1 MKSFSKKSFTYQIL
15 RIRKLHER
23 IEQNINVNRVFRSK
37 EFYFMSYNTDSKQK
51 KNRIIN
57 WAHVFEKTICLIF

>member
-37 EFYFMSYNTDSKQK
+37 E
-51 KNRIIN
+51 
-57 WAHVFEKTICLIF
+57 LIVLLIGHMFLR